1 MVKSNLILHP
11 FFCFIS
17 FFALYSNVRWR
28 KVLKRTMMH
37 LHFTFLILSK
47 YDSPIRWALPRL
59 EPRISKFDSAQISLT
74 FSRTSMEVSLSTD
87 GTPSILKQSLR
98 LYCCVSLQEATMAL
112 FCFFF
117 FWFAYLLLK
126 ETFILTTLVN
136 LTFFEFSTV
145 SLLNV
150 ALSSL
155 HLLFISLNFFSI

>member
-1 MVKSNLILHP
+1 MKALSTAFVKSNLILYP
-11 FFCFIS
+11 FFCLLS
-17 FFALYSNVRWR
+17 FFTLYSNVRWR

-98 LYCCVSLQEATMAL
+98 LYCSVSLQEAAMAL
-112 FCFFF
+112 FCFFLICLF
-117 FWFAYLLLK
+117 VPEGDFYLDYVGESYLLWIFQRYHCLM
-126 ETFILTTLVN
+126 
-136 LTFFEFSTV
+136 
-145 SLLNV
+145 LL
-150 ALSSL
+150 
-155 HLLFISLNFFSI
+155 